1 MSDKS
6 SSAAELA
13 QQQFPILRD
22 LGIVYKSRPGAG
34 AGNKLEF
41 WPRGEGGGDTSPRP
55 RDIPIDKPGVEIYD
69 PSVGPLDV
77 LGDIVSHH
85 LIHSDPTV
93 SRSYKNFEQS
103 LTPDQKKRLSEQ
115 YEHAKKN
122 AGETRDYKAWETS
135 SGLPAYFRG
144 YPFKQWPD
152 EFNERAYTPDQRK
165 SLDEMMN
172 YLRGSPE
179 GFADGGGISFDD
191 IPSTQPA
198 APNDI
203 SFDDIGFDDLPNAQ
217 AQAPFGQGTLVDY
230 PLELG
235 KGAIEG
241 AKNLPASA
249 LKGWGASAT
258 GFTRQQMAVM
268 DRIDAGASVPDTED
282 PIGYQHMTPEQRAE
296 VRGQVAPSAERKI
309 QDNPL
314 FQAGAATEQFGKE
327 ALAPRPGFEPGKSW
341 TRDIGSGF
349 GSMAGGIALSMI
361 PFGGPAIAG
370 SVFLGAGM
378 GEAVDK
384 AIENGAT
391 QEQAVQAARM
401 GAVAGATD
409 VVDALIP
416 MLGGTGRALGLIKKI
431 GMRTLYGALAEGG
444 QEGLQ
449 QFIQNAIAKGIYKPD
464 QDLLEDVPRS
474 AAIGAI
480 VGGATTGGHAAL
492 EGKDKRGKE
501 LSAEELQTRADAAG
515 PDTKINVDGKTFT
528 GRSAEDADQAMAELD
543 ALLAEEITPTPK
555 EDKGLEPK
563 LAPEEITPPAEPDLF
578 AAPSNEAEKINT
590 EAAAEI
596 DLAAEQANPKPSE
609 AQSSAGNY
617 AKGHVK
623 YRGLDITI
631 ETPRGA
637 ERTGVTKDGEPWSVE
652 MPDHYGYIK
661 RTEGADGDQVD
672 VYVGPKPDS
681 DRVFVVDQKDAETGD
696 FDEHKVLLGYE
707 TPGAALDAYEKA
719 FSDGRA
725 PDRIADVAEMSVPEF
740 KDWLKDGDTTKPAAA
755 PQAQSISFIEPSALK
770 TDAKR
775 FQYKGG
781 ADESGVTGALK
792 GVEKW
797 DERLA
802 NPVLAWEAKDGTL
815 YVANGHQRTDLAKRA
830 EASGQEGVRIPTR
843 VLREA
848 DGYSPEYM
856 RALGAFQNIAEGT
869 GTAVD
874 AAKVLR
880 ANQAGLSD
888 IMPPLP
894 PRSQL
899 VQDAKALSN
908 LSDDAFGMVV
918 NDIVPEAYA
927 AQVGRLLKEPAEQL
941 AAMDVLAKATPAN
954 VDQARIMVE
963 DIRNAG
969 FLKGEQT
976 GLFGEE
982 EFARSLVAERARIL
996 DRALKNLRKLGSTF
1010 KTAVEQEG
1018 ALSEAGNKLE
1028 RESNIKA
1035 RTENER
1041 LAEILS
1047 KDGTRKGPISDE
1059 LSDAARQLAD
1069 GKQIGNVTSQYL
1081 SKVRS
1086 LARGNE
1092 KGVQSS
1098 AAADRNGHA
1107 REQEQQAL
1115 YSVREGRRDKRPL
1128 TETVELAKGEKRE
1141 QFFIPGAE
1149 RASQGAQ
1156 AQRASDAPLKPK
1168 KAQKPTDFGLFGDE
1182 KDQGSLFDI
1191 SGARD
1196 TKTDAFKKWFGDS
1209 KVVGNDGRPMVVYH
1223 GTAKGGFDT
1232 FDTFGSNYGLMGQGS
1247 YFTDNPDVASKYT
1260 TKGLKRIERDGEE
1273 PSPSVYPVY
1282 LSIKNPL
1289 DMEAT
1294 ADVSAWKKAFPDQID
1309 EERIPEGATN
1319 EKVLREIEEFLTG
1332 EQIPKYEGAEIVHDG
1347 FREMGFDGVTHIGG
1361 GRVDS
1366 EGVRHRV
1373 WIAFDPEQIKSA
1385 TGNRGTFDPKSPNL
1399 LFDAQRDLTK
1409 RAKDKQPQIEKLLT
1423 NLIRR
1428 VAGEHVKIGF
1438 SDQVEFKSNGAW
1450 GSYGEGRQTA
1460 AGTYRPAERLIRIAL
1475 ADPLYN
1481 HQGQTALHESF
1492 HAVEHLLLNDREMR
1506 TLKKA
1511 DPELRA
1517 TAQKYADLTD
1527 KQAKELAGYEVR
1539 AIAFEAYSEARANKK
1554 STTGI
1559 PAAARAIFARL
1570 RNFLDRVRNGLNGM
1584 GFKTASDVFSD
1595 VYEGK
1600 MAGREAKPRSFKDAF
1615 DVKGAAL
1622 DPVKLARFLR
1632 GELSADDLAPGKA
1645 NWGKIE
1651 EYLGR
1656 NFDETARARMGEAM
1670 EAALIGDPLLLEKLG
1685 TKERSVVEKMFEQA
1699 GGKPPAPPK
1708 PPSAAAPSGGGGGKK
1723 GAQQRILDRIVP
1735 SDKNHSRLPTL
1746 NDVYTLAKDDLNP
1759 LRVLRDELSDG
1770 KAVPIEQDPYRLARL
1785 ARGAYGKAE
1794 QMIENGTFSFKSLAD
1809 TGKGLT
1815 DILKPVKNDLDGF
1828 RAYMAGRR
1836 TLELA
1841 SRDIKT
1847 GISVKD
1853 AQEVVRDGAKTYA
1866 KPFEELVAYQ
1876 RRVLD
1881 YLRDSG
1887 IVGPEAYAA
1896 MVEANKD
1903 YVPFFRMMED
1913 GSGGKGSNSR
1923 ALRVK
1928 DPIKGIKGSNRE
1940 IIDPIESIIKNTY
1953 LYVGLAEKNRALT
1966 ALDDLAAQSPKGEDF
1981 VAKPKDKPPSKE
1993 SIPLL
1998 DFLKENGIDTD
2009 QEAFAAFKPEGF
2021 RPSKDNIAFYRN
2033 GRREVRQVAPDVAE
2047 AVNAMDRES
2056 FGLLMRILAAPAR
2069 LLRLGATQA
2078 PEFIVRNPI
2087 RDQFSATILS
2097 EHGYIPVYDFVR
2109 GLGSVLKNDKS
2120 YQDWL
2125 KSGGS
2130 NATLVS
2136 MDRKYIENEVMK
2148 LSNPT
2153 VMGKLKNVV
2162 KSPVDFL
2169 RMLSELAENA
2179 TRVGEFK
2186 RAVGKGKTP
2195 MEAAF
2200 SSREVTLDFARIGAQ
2215 MRGVNALIPFFNAS
2229 LEGTDR
2235 EIRAFKKRP
2244 LATSFK
2250 VAAAITL
2257 PSVLLW
2263 FANHDDERYEEIPQ
2277 WQKDLF
2283 WLVFTKDNVWRIPKP
2298 FALGVLFGS
2307 VPERA
2312 LEAFFGK
2319 NPNAFKHVGKSI
2331 KDAFLPNMI
2340 PAFMAPTIE
2349 QFANRSTF
2357 TERPIIPK
2365 YLENVLPEYQYAP
2378 YTSETAK
2385 LLGKTLARIP
2395 GMDKSSFASP
2405 MVIDNYVRA
2414 WTGGLGQY
2422 AVSAAD
2428 KALRATGVAPTKVDP
2443 TLTPSDMPVI
2453 KAFAVR
2459 HPSASA
2465 QSIQDF
2471 YETYEERKKAL
2482 GTVKYLMKLG
2492 DKESAQSTSEGRNLE
2507 TAERVHKALGQ
2518 QMKFARD
2525 VWLNKDITPEEKR
2538 TLIDRTYMRAIEV
2551 AKLGNKIFRQTAEA
2565 KQRTRQDAQRLE
2577 ASQ

>member
-41 WPRGEGGGDTSPRP
+41 WPSGEGGAESSPRP

-93 SRSYKNFEQS
+93 ARSYKNFEQS

-115 YEHAKKN
+115 YENAKKN
-122 AGETRDYKAWETS
+122 AGETRDYKAWETT

-144 YPFKQWPD
+144 YPFRQWPD

-191 IPSTQPA
+191 IPSAQPA
-198 APNDI
+198 AADDI
-203 SFDDIGFDDLPNAQ
+203 SFDDIGFDDLPDAQ

-235 KGAIEG
+235 KGALEG

-296 VRGQVAPSAERKI
+296 VRGQVAPSAARKI

-314 FQAGAATEQFGKE
+314 FQAGTATEQFGKE

-370 SVFLGAGM
+370 SVFLGTGM

-449 QFIQNAIAKGIYKPD
+449 QVIQNAIAKGIYKPD

-515 PDTKINVDGKTFT
+515 PDAKINVDGKTYT
-528 GRSAEDADQAMAELD
+528 SRSAPEADQAMAELD
-543 ALLAEEITPTPK
+543 ALLAEEIAPTPSD
-555 EDKGLEPK
+555 DKGLEPK
-563 LAPEEITPPAEPDLF
+563 PVAEEISPPAEPDLF
-578 AAPSNEAEKINT
+578 AEPSNDAEKINT

-596 DLAAEQANPKPSE
+596 DLAAEQANPEPSE
-609 AQSSAGNY
+609 AQKTSGNY
-617 AKGHVK
+617 QKGHVK

-672 VYVGPKPDS
+672 VYLGPKPDS
-681 DRVFVVDQKDAETGD
+681 DRVFVVDQKDADTGA
-696 FDEHKVLLGYE
+696 FDEHKAMLGYE

-719 FSDGRA
+719 FSDGKA

-740 KDWLKDGDTTKPAAA
+740 KDWLKDGDTTKPVGTRAQGAPTVPSRAAAA
-755 PQAQSISFIEPSALK
+755 PEMYS
-770 TDAKR
+770 
-775 FQYKGG
+775 
-781 ADESGVTGALK
+781 
-792 GVEKW
+792 
-797 DERLA
+797 
-802 NPVLAWEAKDGTL
+802 
-815 YVANGHQRTDLAKRA
+815 
-830 EASGQEGVRIPTR
+830 VR
-843 VLREA
+843 
-848 DGYSPEYM
+848 
-856 RALGAFQNIAEGT
+856 
-869 GTAVD
+869 
-874 AAKVLR
+874 K
-880 ANQAGLSD
+880 
-888 IMPPLP
+888 
-894 PRSQL
+894 
-899 VQDAKALSN
+899 
-908 LSDDAFGMVV
+908 
-918 NDIVPEAYA
+918 
-927 AQVGRLLKEPAEQL
+927 PAEQKSRVIQQYEDGVASPLIAKKEGIGETTVLRWLRQAGITRTAAETKGVSADIRQRAIDMYEKGASVSDVAKKLEIGASTVHRAVTKSGISRSHEDAVAIDPAIKQQAIDLYREGLNTHEVSEKLGLSQSTVSRWARKIPDGRGWSGAQALRQALGRGTNYGIKSSFRSEKSGKEIHATSLYEL
-941 AAMDVLAKATPAN
+941 ARLGQMEADSEVAHVERVKDRIPYGEGRHYVPDFIVTYADGRKVAEEVKPEYQRENEVVRAKEKAARDYYSKKGIEYRLVTERDIGLEGFATVDP
-954 VDQARIMVE
+954 VTSGFSQKDQARAKAALATVRSALRRSARRSE
-963 DIRNAG
+963 TADATKSEEFKNW
-969 FLKGEQT
+969 
-976 GLFGEE
+976 FGE
-982 EFARSLVAERARIL
+982 
-996 DRALKNLRKLGSTF
+996 
-1010 KTAVEQEG
+1010 
-1018 ALSEAGNKLE
+1018 
-1028 RESNIKA
+1028 SNVVDQ
-1035 RTENER
+1035 
-1041 LAEILS
+1041 
-1047 KDGTRKGPISDE
+1047 DG
-1059 LSDAARQLAD
+1059 Q
-1069 GKQIGNVTSQYL
+1069 
-1081 SKVRS
+1081 
-1086 LARGNE
+1086 
-1092 KGVQSS
+1092 
-1098 AAADRNGHA
+1098 
-1107 REQEQQAL
+1107 
-1115 YSVREGRRDKRPL
+1115 PL
-1128 TETVELAKGEKRE
+1128 
-1141 QFFIPGAE
+1141 
-1149 RASQGAQ
+1149 
-1156 AQRASDAPLKPK
+1156 
-1168 KAQKPTDFGLFGDE
+1168 
-1182 KDQGSLFDI
+1182 
-1191 SGARD
+1191 
-1196 TKTDAFKKWFGDS
+1196 
-1209 KVVGNDGRPMVVYH
+1209 VVYH
-1223 GTAKGGFDT
+1223 G
-1232 FDTFGSNYGLMGQGS
+1232 SNRRFQAFEKKPGM
-1247 YFTDNPDVASKYT
+1247 
-1260 TKGLKRIERDGEE
+1260 RRDGSGRPLDVE
-1273 PSPSVYPVY
+1273 SPAFFFTPDKSTARTFAKDRKLIDQRLRGKSGGRPQVREFY
-1282 LSIKNPL
+1282 LSAQNPL
-1289 DMEAT
+1289 DLTIDDAT
-1294 ADVSAWKKAFPDQID
+1294 YGAILD
-1309 EERIPEGATN
+1309 EGRYFVRPNEPNPYAT
-1319 EKVLREIEEFLTG
+1319 EVIESITG
-1332 EQIPKYEGAEIVHDG
+1332 YQPQTWAEVQ
-1347 FREMGFDGVTHIGG
+1347 E
-1361 GRVDS
+1361 
-1366 EGVRHRV
+1366 
-1373 WIAFDPEQIKSA
+1373 AFDDERVVSGLRDQGYDSAHLVEDDGSEAWAVFEPTQIKSVD
-1385 TGNRGTFDPKSPNL
+1385 NRGAFNPADPRV
-1399 LFDAQRDLTK
+1399 LFDARRDITK
-1409 RAKDKQPQIEKLLT
+1409 RARDKQPQIEKLLT

-1492 HAVEHLLLNDREMR
+1492 HAVEHLLLNDREMK

-1554 STTGI
+1554 SMTGI
-1559 PAAARAIFARL
+1559 PAAVRPIFARL
-1570 RNFLDRVRNGLNGM
+1570 RNLLDRIRNGLNGM

-1670 EAALIGDPLLLEKLG
+1670 EAALIGDPLLLERLE

-1708 PPSAAAPSGGGGGKK
+1708 PPSAAAPSGGGGKK

-1809 TGKGLT
+1809 TGKSLT
-1815 DILKPVKNDLDGF
+1815 AILKPVKNDLDGF

-1913 GSGGKGSNSR
+1913 ESGGKGSNSR

-1928 DPIKGIKGSNRE
+1928 DPIKGIKGSSRE

-1981 VAKPKDKPPSKE
+1981 VAKPKDKPASKG
-1993 SIPLL
+1993 SVPLL

-2056 FGLLMRILAAPAR
+2056 FGLLMRILATPAR

-2120 YQDWL
+2120 YQNWL

-2136 MDRKYIENEVMK
+2136 MDRKHIESEVMK

-2162 KSPVDFL
+2162 KSPLDFL
-2169 RMLSELAENA
+2169 RMMSELAENA

-2229 LEGTDR
+2229 IEGTDR
-2235 EIRAFKKRP
+2235 ELRAFKKRP

-2340 PAFMAPTIE
+2340 PAFMAPVIE
-2349 QFANRSTF
+2349 QFSNRSTF

-2378 YTSETAK
+2378 YTSETGK
-2385 LLGKTLARIP
+2385 LLGKTIAKIP

-2405 MVIDNYVRA
+2405 MVLDNYVRA

-2443 TLTPSDMPVI
+2443 TLTASDMPVI

-2482 GTVKYLMKLG
+2482 GTVKYLTKLG